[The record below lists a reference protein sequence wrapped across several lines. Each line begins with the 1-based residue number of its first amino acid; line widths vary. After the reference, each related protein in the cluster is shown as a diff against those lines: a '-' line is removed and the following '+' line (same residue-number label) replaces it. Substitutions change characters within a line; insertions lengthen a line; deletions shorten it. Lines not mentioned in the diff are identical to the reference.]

1 VSDQTSTPSTPV
13 ALACDPGALDRATRT
28 EHFTWIRDELP
39 RLVMEVSELPDGIG
53 LKFPAADLAAVAT
66 FVDRERRC
74 CPFLRFDLAL
84 PPGEEILW
92 LRITG
97 PEGVKRF
104 LHAVR
109 YVFGALK
116 STIAVAMVVS
126 KSCRAES
133 PSSRRAAP

>member
-1 VSDQTSTPSTPV
+1 VSTHTSTPSTPI
-13 ALACDPGALDRATRT
+13 ALACDPGALDPATRT
-28 EHFTWIRDELP
+28 EHFTWLRHELP
-39 RLVMEVSELPDGIG
+39 RLVMEVGELPDGIG

-84 PPGEEILW
+84 PAGEEILW

-104 LHAVR
+104 LR
-109 YVFGALK
+109 YVSGALK

-126 KSCRAES
+126 KSCRAVS